1 MNFITTC
8 LNVIKITNNNSAGVL
23 MGGYTTVAKRSRAE
37 ITEKRS
43 RFIATVTPVR
53 TEDEAIAF
61 LNEIKKEYTDARH
74 NVYAYCLRENNTA
87 RYSDDGEPSQT
98 AGLPIMDLIKKLGI
112 TDVAVVVTRY
122 FGGILLGTGGLVHA
136 YTKAAK
142 EGIIASEP
150 VKMILCRELLIRCD
164 YTFLGKIQSL
174 LSEKGFLFS
183 DPEYSDKVTIKAFVP
198 EENAES
204 FKSYIIDLC
213 SGRADLTFKDT
224 KYQPICTKIL

>member
-1 MNFITTC
+1 MK
-8 LNVIKITNNNSAGVL
+8 KI
-23 MGGYTTVAKRSRAE
+23 
-37 ITEKRS
+37 
-43 RFIATVTPVR
+43 FIALLTLIITVLICLLSVSFCIKDIIVDTLSKEVVSLEIKEKV
-53 TEDEAIAF
+53 TS
-61 LNEIKKEYTDARH
+61 EIKKEYTDARH

-224 KYQPICTKIL
+224 KYLPICTKIL